1 MLEVLGYLRES
12 GFTTY
17 IVSGDGIEFMRLW
30 SDTVYGVL
38 PAQVVGSSIKTRF
51 AIVDGKPTL
60 VRLPELNFIDDGAG
74 KLVGNNQHIG
84 QRPIAAF
91 GNSDGDLQMLKWT
104 TAGEGARLGM
114 IVHHTDAVREYAY
127 DRQSRFGRLDKAMD
141 LAPAEG
147 WVLIDMKADWKEI
160 FPAEK

>member
-1 MLEVLGYLRES
+1 M
-12 GFTTY
+12 
-17 IVSGDGIEFMRLW
+17 
-30 SDTVYGVL
+30 
-38 PAQVVGSSIKTRF
+38 
-51 AIVDGKPTL
+51 
-60 VRLPELNFIDDGAG
+60 RLPELNFIDDGAG
-74 KLVGNNQHIG
+74 RPVGNNQHIG

-104 TAGEGARLGM
+104 TVGEGARLGM
-114 IVHHTDAVREYAY
+114 IVHHTDAVRECAY